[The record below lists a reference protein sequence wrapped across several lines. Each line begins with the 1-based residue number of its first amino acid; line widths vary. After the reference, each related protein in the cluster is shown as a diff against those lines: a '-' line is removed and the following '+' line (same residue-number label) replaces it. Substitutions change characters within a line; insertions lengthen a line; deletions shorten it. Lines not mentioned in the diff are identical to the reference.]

1 MKKMYVGFVKK
12 DIGGLTDMS
21 DKICPL
27 VYTGIATDPSGGV
40 RPCCVF
46 DQKYNYRGSI
56 AEYKDSKIWKE
67 VEKDFLDGKYHP
79 GCHHCERQ
87 DSAGSSSKRT
97 REVQNYKA
105 KYNRDTLDIE
115 HMKSIGYDLI
125 DLRLSNKCNLKCVSC
140 NPKSSSLIFDETK
153 KHYDDTMHHYK
164 HIYDLAKDR
173 DLTNPY
179 SDENIEDLMN
189 CISKDSRLYFTGGEP
204 SVVKGVLK
212 ILQRLIDEG
221 LNKDVDIEF
230 NSNFQTTNPKFID
243 LLSHFPRGLM
253 MPSLDG
259 IGARA
264 EYIRFP
270 SDWKRISDNMKYFNE
285 KCPTWRFNIAP
296 TISVLSIFYLDELLD
311 FCYHNDYFINFTNML
326 WGPGYLNIAILPDKY
341 KQLALQKL
349 EHAQDK
355 YKQLAFSIFD
365 DINRHAMPISKS
377 ADQKRGTTDWAGN
390 IRGLDNLR
398 NYLYSA
404 DSDLERLKACKI
416 NLEKLDKVRGNSY
429 IKSLPILKEM
439 FDECL

>member
-355 YKQLAFSIFD
+355 YKQLAL
-365 DINRHAMPISKS
+365 PIPKP